1 MSPAFHPGFSDLWRS
16 PSGLSSTPATFG
28 CLLFLIVL
36 ASSFLIHLPFPK
48 TRLPL
53 VTDPS
58 LCSTCLTYRAPCHGS
73 SQSASHPNLT
83 NGSEVFYACASTRK
97 YLLIYVSLKEVYMA
111 SPIFIPKSPYRILTS
126 FSLVLNQSFK
136 KSHMISL
143 LS

>member
-1 MSPAFHPGFSDLWRS
+1 MKVSI
-16 PSGLSSTPATFG
+16 SSELYPNYFR
-28 CLLFLIVL
+28 LPIFLIVL

-58 LCSTCLTYRAPCHGS
+58 LCSTCLTYRVPCHGS

-83 NGSEVFYACASTRK
+83 NGSEVFLACASTRM
-97 YLLIYVSLKEVYMA
+97 YLLIYVSPKEVYMV
-111 SPIFIPKSPYRILTS
+111 SPIYIPKSPYRTLTS